1 VRLGLRMVKGLSNA
15 QAANIVAGRGDRPFD
30 SVDEVW
36 RRTSAPPAALQL
48 LAEADGFLGMGLD
61 RRSALW
67 AIRGLR
73 EEVLPLFAAA
83 DTGRAPRPEIVEPPV
98 PIVPMIAGRNVV
110 EDYATVGLTLRQHP
124 VAFLRGDLARQ
135 RIVPCRDLLA
145 ARDGQ
150 RLTVA
155 GLVLVRQRPG
165 TATGVVFITIEDET
179 GIANLVVWSS
189 LFERQRRVVL
199 SASMLACHG
208 RVQREGDVI
217 HVVTERLDDLSDLL
231 KSLGGRSAP
240 FPLRHG
246 RGDEVKHPNGP
257 DPRDA
262 SAHATGTQGKRSTA
276 IGGPKGISIRT
287 RDFR

>member
-1 VRLGLRMVKGLSNA
+1 
-15 QAANIVAGRGDRPFD
+15 
-30 SVDEVW
+30 
-36 RRTSAPPAALQL
+36 LQL
-48 LAEADGFLGMGLD
+48 LAEADGFLEMELD
-61 RRSALW
+61 RRSALL
-67 AIRGLR
+67 AIRVLR
-73 EEVLPLFAAA
+73 DEVLPLFAAS
-83 DTGRAPRPEIVEPPV
+83 DNGRAPRPEIVEPPV

-110 EDYATVGLTLRQHP
+110 EDYATIGLTLRQHP
-124 VAFLRGDLARQ
+124 VAFLRGDLAQQ
-135 RIVPCRDLLA
+135 RIIPCRDLLA

-150 RLTVA
+150 RATVA

-189 LFERQRRVVL
+189 LSERQRRVVL
-199 SASMLACHG
+199 SASMLCCHG
-208 RVQREGDVI
+208 RVQREGEVI

-257 DPRDA
+257 DPREA
-262 SAHATGTQGKRSTA
+262 VAHATGTQGNQSTA
-276 IGGPKGISIRT
+276 IGNPKGIRIRT

>member
-1 VRLGLRMVKGLSNA
+1 
-15 QAANIVAGRGDRPFD
+15 
-30 SVDEVW
+30 
-36 RRTSAPPAALQL
+36 
-48 LAEADGFLGMGLD
+48 
-61 RRSALW
+61 
-67 AIRGLR
+67 
-73 EEVLPLFAAA
+73 
-83 DTGRAPRPEIVEPPV
+83 
-98 PIVPMIAGRNVV
+98 MIAGRNVV

-135 RIVPCRDLLA
+135 RIIPCRDLLA

-217 HVVTERLDDLSDLL
+217 HVVTERLDDLSGLL

-240 FPLRHG
+240 FPIRHG
-246 RGDEVKHPNGP
+246 RGDEVTHPNGP
-257 DPRDA
+257 DPREA
-262 SAHATGTQGKRSTA
+262 GAHAMATDGKTRPA
-276 IGGPKGISIRT
+276 IGNAKGLRIRT